1 MGSLRFLLAFAVAAG
16 HALGSFNF
24 PNVYLA
30 GGEAV
35 QIFYMISG
43 FLIALILRDKYA
55 DSASGNWIFYS
66 NRAMKIFVPYLS
78 MLGAAVVLSALFYA
92 FTGNAVSLNSLVQEA
107 STMRLATWLF
117 ALFTNVFIIGQ
128 EWAFLLVY
136 RSGELFFFPRDF
148 CRDELA
154 INGEGNKNGFAMLAP
169 HAFAAEGNV
178 LDL

>member
-55 DSASGNWIFYS
+55 DSASGNWILNGYQ
-66 NRAMKIFVPYLS
+66 KL
-78 MLGAAVVLSALFYA
+78 VVKKQRSKVKKQNLKV
-92 FTGNAVSLNSLVQEA
+92 NDQRN
-107 STMRLATWLF
+107 
-117 ALFTNVFIIGQ
+117 LFTI
-128 EWAFLLVY
+128 
-136 RSGELFFFPRDF
+136 R
-148 CRDELA
+148 
-154 INGEGNKNGFAMLAP
+154 
-169 HAFAAEGNV
+169 
-178 LDL
+178 